1 MKEVRRLRYTRAL
14 RSRKGLWLIRLDK
27 MDKKNNSDKDYD
39 GDDKHSVT
47 NDNPAQERADIEEE
61 RADIEEVRA
70 LKKTQATTKSVGHL
84 CSKKTNLASCQ
95 IKYTGHFGSV
105 VHTI

>member
-47 NDNPAQERADIEEE
+47 NDNPAQERSDIEEM
-61 RADIEEVRA
+61 RAQ
-70 LKKTQATTKSVGHL
+70 KKTQATRKSIGHL
-84 CSKKTNLASCQ
+84 RSKKLTCLD
-95 IKYTGHFGSV
+95 IK
-105 VHTI
+105 

>member
-1 MKEVRRLRYTRAL
+1 MKVVRRLRYIRAL

-47 NDNPAQERADIEEE
+47 NDNPAQEQ
-61 RADIEEVRA
+61 ADIEEVRA
-70 LKKTQATTKSVGHL
+70 LKKTQATRKSIGHL
-84 CSKKTNLASCQ
+84 RSKKLTWLT
-95 IKYTGHFGSV
+95 IK
-105 VHTI
+105 

>member
-47 NDNPAQERADIEEE
+47 NDNPAQERSDIEEM
-61 RADIEEVRA
+61 RAQ
-70 LKKTQATTKSVGHL
+70 KKTQATRKSIGHL
-84 CSKKTNLASCQ
+84 RSKKLTCLA
-95 IKYTGHFGSV
+95 IK
-105 VHTI
+105 

>member
-1 MKEVRRLRYTRAL
+1 MKVVRRLRYTRAL
-14 RSRKGLWLIRLDK
+14 RSRKGLWLIRLIRWT
-27 MDKKNNSDKDYD
+27 KNNNDKDYD

-70 LKKTQATTKSVGHL
+70 LKKTQATTKSIGHL
-84 CSKKTNLASCQ
+84 CSKKLTWLAV
-95 IKYTGHFGSV
+95 K
-105 VHTI
+105 

>member
-1 MKEVRRLRYTRAL
+1 MKVVRRLRYTRTL

-47 NDNPAQERADIEEE
+47 NDNPAQERADIKEL
-61 RADIEEVRA
+61 RA
-70 LKKTQATTKSVGHL
+70 LKKTQATRKSIGHL
-84 CSKKTNLASCQ
+84 CSKKLLIFFLTLP
-95 IKYTGHFGSV
+95 TTSV
-105 VHTI
+105 LDFQQGESYLMILTF

>member
-27 MDKKNNSDKDYD
+27 MDKKNNSDKDND

-70 LKKTQATTKSVGHL
+70 LKKTQATTKSIGHL
-84 CSKKTNLASCQ
+84 CSKKLTWLAV
-95 IKYTGHFGSV
+95 K
-105 VHTI
+105 